1 MSSKIHPTA
10 IIDEGAQI
18 GDDCEIGPYVVIDK
32 GAVIGSRNKFGP
44 GVYVMGSVTMGDG
57 NNVLHGASIGGGPQ
71 DINFKDP
78 DTVLI
83 IGNDNHIGEHAT
95 LHRGSTN
102 RKTVIGNSNY
112 LMGNIHVGHDCVL
125 GDNIVMANDAK
136 LGGFVTVQD
145 RVILSAAAGV
155 HQHVRIGEMT
165 IVGAILRVTQDILPF
180 SMVGSNDGLNGLNRI
195 GLKRAGCAKESVSV
209 LKEAYQRFCNKRE
222 PLGDFQQWLSGQDDP
237 YIKKWADFVAPK
249 SHRGYARHG
258 GPREKGAKES

>member
-10 IIDEGAQI
+10 IIEDGAQI
-18 GDDCEIGPYVVIDK
+18 GDNCVIGPYVVIDK
-32 GAVIGSRNKFGP
+32 GAVIGNENKFGP
-44 GVYVMGSVTMGDG
+44 GVYVMGSVTMGDR

-78 DTVLI
+78 DTTLT
-83 IGNDNHIGEHAT
+83 IGNDNHIGEHVT
-95 LHRGSTN
+95 LHRGSTS
-102 RKTVIGNSNY
+102 RQTVIGNSNY
-112 LMGNIHVGHDCVL
+112 LMGNIHVGHDCIL
-125 GDNIVMANDAK
+125 GDNIVMANDSK

-180 SMVGSNDGLNGLNRI
+180 AMVGSNDGLNGLNRI
-195 GLKRAGCAKESVSV
+195 GLKRSGCPADSVKV
-209 LKEAYQRFCNKRE
+209 LKEAYLRFCNKRE
-222 PLGDFQQWLSGQDDP
+222 PLGVFQEWIGGQSDS
-237 YIKKWADFVAPK
+237 YAEKWAEFVTPK

-258 GPREKGAKES
+258 GPREKETK

>member
-83 IGNDNHIGEHAT
+83 IGNDNHIGEHVT

-125 GDNIVMANDAK
+125 GDNIVMANDSK

-195 GLKRAGCAKESVSV
+195 GLKRAGCAKESVSA

-222 PLGDFQQWLSGQDDP
+222 PLGEFQQWLGAQDDP
-237 YIKKWADFVAPK
+237 YLKKWADFVAPK

-258 GPREKGAKES
+258 GPREKTAKDS